1 MYGRFGAPPQVAI
14 MPGVRVGHGDNGPG
28 CFTPTHEPAVS
39 NGQLF
44 GWEAIM
50 TFTLVSVV
58 YATAVSKPGH
68 GVAAP
73 LAIGFTLFAS
83 AFVGEC
89 ACLGHL
95 QLEAHGP

>member
-1 MYGRFGAPPQVAI
+1 

-28 CFTPTHEPAVS
+28 CFTPTHEPAVT

-83 AFVGEC
+83 AFVGES
-89 ACLGHL
+89 ARLGPL
-95 QLEAHGP
+95 RLDVVDPEARCC

>member
-1 MYGRFGAPPQVAI
+1 
-14 MPGVRVGHGDNGPG
+14 
-28 CFTPTHEPAVS
+28 
-39 NGQLF
+39 
-44 GWEAIM
+44 M

-83 AFVGEC
+83 AFVGESARLGC
-89 ACLGHL
+89 WQIEVMDPEARCCL
-95 QLEAHGP
+95 